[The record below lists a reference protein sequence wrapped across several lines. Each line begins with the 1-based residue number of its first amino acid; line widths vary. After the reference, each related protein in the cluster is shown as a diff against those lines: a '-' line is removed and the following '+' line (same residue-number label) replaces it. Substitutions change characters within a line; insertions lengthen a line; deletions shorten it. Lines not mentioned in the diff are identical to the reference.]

1 MKPKLEQLT
10 HRNNNRSFF
19 SYEVSVPSFEFLWHY
34 HPEYELTY
42 IVKGKG
48 KRLVGDVYE
57 KFQEGDLVLIPP
69 LLPHTWVSE
78 KRGKE
83 NCRAIVIQFSVDF
96 VEQLFQ
102 FPELACLKK
111 LFANA
116 DRGLQLTIP
125 KNHDLPL
132 LLQKI
137 VEGNELLSFTLLL
150 QVLQQLTVKKPAPV
164 VSVHFKPMKG
174 NENQQRINKV
184 FQYVQKEFA
193 EHISLKKAASLIHL
207 SESAFCKFFKRAGG
221 KTFSDY
227 TNEIRIAHACQL
239 LIETDK
245 PISEIAFNSGF
256 DSVTYFNRVFLRKK
270 KLRPLEYRKMYV
282 R

>member
-1 MKPKLEQLT
+1 
-10 HRNNNRSFF
+10 
-19 SYEVSVPSFEFLWHY
+19 VASFEFLWHY

-69 LLPHTWVSE
+69 MLPHTWVSE
-78 KRGKE
+78 KKRKE
-83 NCRAIVIQFSVDF
+83 HCRAIVIQFAADF
-96 VEQLFQ
+96 AAQLLQ
-102 FPELACLKK
+102 FPEMKCLEK

-125 KNHDLPL
+125 KNQNILL

-137 VEGNELLSFTLLL
+137 VGTNELESFTLLIQL
-150 QVLQQLTVKKPAPV
+150 LQQLTVKKAAPI
-164 VSVHFKPMKG
+164 VSVHYKPMKG

-207 SESAFCKFFKRAGG
+207 SETAFCKFFKRASG

-239 LIETDK
+239 LIDTDTS
-245 PISEIAFNSGF
+245 IREIAFNSGF
-256 DSVTYFNRVFLRKK
+256 DSTTYFNRVFLRKK
-270 KLRPLEYRKMYV
+270 KLRPLEYRKLYV